1 MTSPDLHHRNK
12 PKRMSEMKGLE
23 DILPFFQPIV
33 DPNKA
38 AHIALVAPKGC
49 GKSTIALLLMKARF
63 CQNRNGFDCCNK
75 CETCE
80 EIGNGIG
87 YGRKLHSS
95 YMRTG
100 TELDFKLLF
109 QELSYNCFWGGGP
122 FAWLDDADNFHPGNF
137 DRLQHYLD
145 IYPNTPVVLVATDVV
160 KLKPIIE
167 SRLRHIP
174 IEYTIDSMKELVIS
188 ACKVENIP
196 IQQEEAVY
204 ELVRRAAKIPRTI
217 LLSLSSI
224 KDLTDSGYKEYKEG
238 LSLKI
243 LDHPVISTNLM
254 KPTGDSRFTIHD
266 NDDDENRYLD
276 Q

>member
-1 MTSPDLHHRNK
+1 MILPDLHHRSK
-12 PKRMSEMKGLE
+12 PTRISEMKGLE
-23 DILPFFQPIV
+23 PILPFFRPIV
-33 DPNKA
+33 DPDRA

-49 GKSTIALLLMKARF
+49 GKSTTALLLMKARF

-75 CETCE
+75 CETCL
-80 EIGNGIG
+80 EIGDGTG

-109 QELSYNCFWGGGP
+109 QELAYNCFWGGGP
-122 FAWLDDADNFHPGNF
+122 FAWLDDADNFHPGNY

-145 IYPNTPVVLVATDVV
+145 IYPETPVVLVVTDIT

-167 SRLRHIP
+167 TRLRQIP
-174 IEYTIDSMKELVIS
+174 IIYTFASMKELVIS
-188 ACKVENIP
+188 TCNMVNIP
-196 IQQEEAVY
+196 IQQDEAVD

-224 KDLTDSGYKEYKEG
+224 KDLVNSGYKNYSEG
-238 LSLKI
+238 LSLNI
-243 LDHPVISTNLM
+243 LDHPVIMSNLM
-254 KPTGDSRFTIHD
+254 KPTGDSRFTIYD
-266 NDDDENRYLD
+266 GDEIEV
-276 Q
+276 